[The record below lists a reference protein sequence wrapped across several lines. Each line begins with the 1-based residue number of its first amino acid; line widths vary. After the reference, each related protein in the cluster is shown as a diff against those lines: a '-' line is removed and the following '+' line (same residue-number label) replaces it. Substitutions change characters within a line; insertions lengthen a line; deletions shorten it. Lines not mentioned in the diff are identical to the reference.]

1 VTGEDRRVSEKL
13 FGDLTDWVTRVIDA
27 IGYLGV
33 ALLVALE
40 NVFPPIPSEVVL
52 PAAGFWAKENG
63 GIGNLILMIV
73 AATIGSVIGA
83 WILYLVSR
91 TIGRDRLK
99 HLIDRHGRWLGIKV
113 KDVDRAEKWF
123 DDREELA
130 VLVCR
135 CVPLVRSLVSIPA
148 GFSEMPPVRF
158 TVYTAIGSAIWNTAL
173 VTVGYAAR
181 DQWDTVQDVVGY
193 VQYVVVAAILA
204 AIAWFVW
211 RRIIRIR
218 LHPEEADPELVPPDL
233 IDDVEE
239 IRAEER
245 DIELQEAEQQAE
257 DSAERQ
263 PRGRG

>member
-1 VTGEDRRVSEKL
+1 MSESL

-52 PAAGFWAKENG
+52 PAAGFWAKDHG
-63 GIGNLILMIV
+63 GIGSLIGMIV
-73 AATIGSVIGA
+73 AATLGSVIGA
-83 WILYLVSR
+83 WILYLIAR

-148 GFSEMPPVRF
+148 GFSEMAPVRF
-158 TVYTAIGSAIWNTAL
+158 TVYTTVGSAIWNTAL
-173 VTVGYAAR
+173 ILVGYAAY
-181 DQWDTVQDVVGY
+181 DYQDEVASVISY
-193 VQYVVVAAILA
+193 VQYVVVLVIVVAVGWFLWKRAIQP
-204 AIAWFVW
+204 
-211 RRIIRIR
+211 R
-218 LHPEEADPELVPPDL
+218 LRGEEVGVEDPEVVDA
-233 IDDVEE
+233 D
-239 IRAEER
+239 
-245 DIELQEAEQQAE
+245 
-257 DSAERQ
+257 
-263 PRGRG
+263 